1 MSLDPAQSAFVA
13 SWIVTGLGF
22 GLVIWSWVGKAD
34 PIRKQRLN
42 DCGIALVFAG
52 VFGRVVLETQR
63 SWVDYSLAAI
73 AVIFIAASLWRLTHT
88 QGSAT
93 GPTGDRPQ

>member
-1 MSLDPAQSAFVA
+1 MSLDPSQGAFIA

-22 GLVIWSWVGKAD
+22 GLAIFSWIAKAD

-42 DCGIALVFAG
+42 DCGITLVFAG

-63 SWVDYSLAAI
+63 TWIDYSLGGIAI
-73 AVIFIAASLWRLTHT
+73 VFIAASLWRLTHT
-88 QGSAT
+88 QGSA
-93 GPTGDRPQ
+93 GGGG